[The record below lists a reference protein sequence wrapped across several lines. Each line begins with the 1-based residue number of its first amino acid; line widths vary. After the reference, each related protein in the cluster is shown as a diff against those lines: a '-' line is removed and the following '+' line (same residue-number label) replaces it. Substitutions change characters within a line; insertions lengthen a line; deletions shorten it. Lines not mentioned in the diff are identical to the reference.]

1 MNTSTISVSM
11 NLLTS
16 NVRSVNVSSD
26 CLRYLVNL
34 TKNLT
39 LKLVINL
46 SIYKIFS
53 QENFIEIPRISQS

>member
-11 NLLTS
+11 NPLTS

-34 TKNLT
+34 TKNFDLQT
-39 LKLVINL
+39 RDKLVHLHNL
-46 SIYKIFS
+46 FAGNLLKS
-53 QENFIEIPRISQS
+53 QG

>member
-11 NLLTS
+11 NPLTS

-39 LKLVINL
+39 FKLVINL

-53 QENFIEIPRISQS
+53 QEIY

>member
-11 NLLTS
+11 NPLTL

-53 QENFIEIPRISQS
+53 QEIY

>member
-11 NLLTS
+11 NPLTS

-53 QENFIEIPRISQS
+53 QENLLKSQG